1 MLFLFQAG
9 NNLIAQILGNGLYR
23 FDGEDFYFTSRAV
36 KSSHG
41 SKFIPYL
48 KHLKKRSGYAP
59 ANNGIYRFDGTHFTY
74 FDSEISDFLI
84 YQTCNAGLAID
95 DSLFV
100 FGTIL
105 NGIVLCN
112 INGEIIN
119 NYNYTNGLNNNTVL
133 SLFMDAGKGLWIG
146 LDDGA
151 NYFNVTSPRTLY
163 ANLSGNLGTIYA
175 IITENDRF
183 YLGTN
188 HGLFEAIGEQI
199 NGAYN
204 FRDVRIIPQTQGQV
218 WTLGKYDNQILCG
231 HNDGT
236 FLLEKGK

>member
-23 FDGEDFYFTSRAV
+23 FDGEDFYFIP
-36 KSSHG
+36 G
-41 SKFIPYL
+41 SEKFSWFKVHSIFEASE
-48 KHLKKRSGYAP
+48 KEIWICT

-218 WTLGKYDNQILCG
+218 WTLGRYDNQILCG

-236 FLLEKGK
+236 FLLEKGR